1 MVQHVNDAMLRCLRD
16 PDMGKDVLD
25 THTHTA
31 EAEAIRIVAYS
42 KIAVLIVSKAL
53 WGHAT
58 QGASH
63 RAILTASQV
72 MEDFPEGVSLPPKL
86 SLALSKALAQAKASK
101 GTEVALK

>member
-1 MVQHVNDAMLRCLRD
+1 MVQHVNDAMVRCFRD
-16 PDMGKDVLD
+16 PDMGKDLLD
-25 THTHTA
+25 KHTATA
-31 EAEAIRIVAYS
+31 EAIMIVAYS